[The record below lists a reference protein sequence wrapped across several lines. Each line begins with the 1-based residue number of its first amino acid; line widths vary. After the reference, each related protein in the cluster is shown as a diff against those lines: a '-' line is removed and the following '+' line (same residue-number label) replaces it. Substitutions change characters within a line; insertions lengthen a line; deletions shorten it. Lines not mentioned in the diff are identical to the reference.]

1 MRTRILSGLASLV
14 VLSSLVAV
22 HAAQDTRARLDDV
35 QRLASERNYTA
46 AIQTFEAVRSQHPN
60 DVTALDGLKMVIVYA
75 EVGNDRMF
83 NELSRWMVERWK
95 TPKIATDA
103 ERSVKGYIVSR
114 RGTDTALLAHAVEA
128 TRFASAN
135 AARDGE
141 GQYQGFFDTSH
152 GIALYRAGRHAEAAQ
167 WLSKTLTH
175 SSLYVRTLALPFY
188 AMTERALGNRR
199 RATEVMAQA
208 RQDAAKLPAP
218 GSEQYGV
225 EWTDTLITRMVMAE
239 ADALFR

>member
-1 MRTRILSGLASLV
+1 MSVRVLAFSFVLLSMASV
-14 VLSSLVAV
+14 G
-22 HAAQDTRARLDDV
+22 AAQDPRARLDDV

-60 DVTALDGLKMVIVYA
+60 DVTALDGLKMVTVYA

-114 RGTDTALLAHAVEA
+114 RGTDKALIAHAVEV
-128 TRFASAN
+128 TRFASDN

-167 WLSKTLTH
+167 WLSKTLSH
-175 SSLYVRTLALPFY
+175 SSLYVRTLALPFF
-188 AMTERALGNRR
+188 AMTQLALGNR
-199 RATEVMAQA
+199 AQA
-208 RQDAAKLPAP
+208 NELMTRARAEAARLPVP

-225 EWTDTLITRMVMAE
+225 EWTDTLITRMVMQEAE
-239 ADALFR
+239 DVLK